1 MTLRSLILFL
11 TITGLLTLPALLT
24 AHSSEEGRGSIEG
37 IVVDAATGNTMP
49 GVTVLLY
56 DHDRG
61 TSTDAEGR
69 FSFSNVPAG
78 IQDIRI
84 QRVGYLT
91 KETSVLVTADEVSS
105 ITLEMTE
112 TVFRSDE
119 IRITGR
125 RSANGNMTTDIERVV
140 SGSSLRRQL
149 GRTIAETL
157 DDEPGLAQRSMGPAP
172 ARPVLRGLGGDRL
185 LILEDGGRTG
195 DLSATASDHALA
207 IEPMTAEHIELIRGP
222 SALIHGSNTLG
233 GVINVVRGQIPTDN
247 PEHRSW
253 SVSTQA
259 ESVNTGLSGGLTGH
273 GNLAGDFAYR
283 FDGSVRNTNDLGTP
297 VGSLDNTGMR
307 TYNGSLG
314 VSYIRPWGM
323 VGVSGNIMDMNY
335 GVPGGDGITDAHPNG
350 VDIEMYRRYLE
361 VKSYIHSDTDFINR
375 FDIQGT
381 YAYYT
386 HRELEKPSTPT
397 DRDIVG
403 SEFGVLTSNLRLNMH
418 HSSYGF
424 VDKGVIGLWGEHR
437 DYASGG
443 FTHTPETNEYAIAGY
458 IFQETT
464 LNRVNIQGALR
475 YDYRLVAPQQERQ
488 SIFIGQIRNRS
499 FSGVSAS
506 LMGSYPLTDHL
517 KIGSTVMRSFRT
529 PGVEELY
536 AEGPHLANYSYEIGN
551 PDLNSE
557 RGWGSEIF
565 LRSRHSSSVFNMAI
579 FRNQFSNYVFPRE
592 TGQPSLKRED
602 LPEFQFQGKQ
612 VLMVG
617 AEMNYEV
624 ELLRNIVQRGTMSY
638 VRADFIDDDRSIP
651 FIANTDGPFVPM
663 IPPFNAR
670 FDLDYRRSDYNF
682 GVSTRMATSQNRTD
696 EFEEY
701 TDGYFVVDLNG
712 QYQYYGSNVLHT
724 LSLSVEN
731 IFNTE
736 YRNHLSRIKSI
747 MPEAGRN
754 VKLLYRVYF

>member
-1 MTLRSLILFL
+1 M
-11 TITGLLTLPALLT
+11 LTLPALLS
-24 AHSSEEGRGSIEG
+24 AHSSDEGRGSIEG
-37 IVVDAATGNTMP
+37 TVIDAASGETMP

-78 IQDIRI
+78 TQDLRL

-91 KETSVLVTADEVSS
+91 KETSVVVTAGEIASV
-105 ITLEMTE
+105 TLEMTE

-119 IRITGR
+119 IRVTGR
-125 RSANGNMTTDIERVV
+125 RSSNGNMTTEIERVV

-247 PEHRSW
+247 TDSRIW
-253 SVSTQA
+253 SLSTQA
-259 ESVNTGLSGGLTGH
+259 ESVNTGLAGGLTSS

-283 FDGSVRNTNDLGTP
+283 FDSSIRNTNNLGTP

-323 VGVSGNIMDMNY
+323 VGVSGNLMDMEY

-361 VKSYIHSDTDFINR
+361 VKSFIHSNSDFINR

-386 HRELEKPSTPT
+386 HRELEKPTTPT

-403 SEFGVLTSNLRLNMH
+403 SEFGVLTTNLRANMH
-418 HSSYGF
+418 HGSYGF
-424 VDKGVIGLWGEHR
+424 IDKGVIGLWGEHR

-443 FTHTPETNEYAIAGY
+443 FTHTPATNEYALAGY
-458 IFQETT
+458 LFQETT
-464 LNRVNIQGALR
+464 LNRVNLQGALR

-499 FSGVSAS
+499 YGGFSGSFMATMPVSEHFKA
-506 LMGSYPLTDHL
+506 GT
-517 KIGSTVMRSFRT
+517 TVMRSFRT

-551 PDLNSE
+551 PDLDSE
-557 RGWGSEIF
+557 RGWGTEVF
-565 LRSRHSSSVFNMAI
+565 LRSRHSSSVFNLAL

-602 LPEFQFQGKQ
+602 LPEFQFEGQR

-617 AEMNYEV
+617 AELNYE
-624 ELLRNIVQRGTMSY
+624 LQLFANLVQSGTFSY
-638 VRADFIDDDRSIP
+638 VRADFIDEDRPMP
-651 FIANTDGPFVPM
+651 FVANTDGPYVPM
-663 IPPFNAR
+663 IPPFSAR
-670 FDLDYRRSDYNF
+670 IDLDYRRSDFNV
-682 GVSTRMATSQNRTD
+682 GISSRLAASQNRTD
-696 EFEEY
+696 EFEDP
-701 TDGYFVVDLNG
+701 TDGYAVFDLNA
-712 QYQYYGSNVLHT
+712 QYQIYGSNVLHT
-724 LSLSVEN
+724 LSMNVEN

-736 YRNHLSRIKSI
+736 YRNHLSRIKTI

-754 VKLLYRVYF
+754 FKLLYRVYF